1 MARRSASFPA
11 LLLAGGLVLTAC
23 SSSSASSSTNT
34 TRGTRAPQT
43 STTDVRRA
51 TPLKWRECDLG
62 ECAAV
67 EVPFDWSQPTGRKV
81 SIKLAR
87 GSQAER
93 GQKIGT
99 LIVNPGGPG
108 ASGRDFAS
116 YAAASLPDAIK
127 KRFDVVAWDPRG
139 TGASAPVKCGRNLD
153 YVFAPDSAPDTP
165 TELAALK
172 AASKRFIDACVA
184 RNGEWL
190 QHISTDDTVQDLDA
204 LRVAVGDPRLTY
216 LGLSYGTFLGAKYAE
231 RFPDRV
237 RALIL
242 DGAVDPSL
250 SPADLTISQA
260 QAFDVALASFLDD
273 CARRSSCAFHHDGN
287 PRAAYDELRAK
298 IDAEPIATE
307 GQAFGPTQF
316 DLGVGALMYSGANA
330 YSTLAGAL
338 RSLDDGSPGPLMES
352 ANLYL
357 GRDGDGRYDSTWGS
371 FIAITCADGPN
382 LTLTQTDALA
392 QRAAV
397 EAPDFGAA
405 SVGLGYGC
413 AYWPYPPKR
422 TAAAAVRAPTKE
434 PILVIGTTGD
444 PATPLPWAEGLASQL
459 GNARL
464 VVVDGT
470 AHTSSLGGNEC
481 LERIAVAYLVE
492 RRAPNGTTRCG

>member
-1 MARRSASFPA
+1 MARRPASFLA
-11 LLLAGGLVLTAC
+11 LLLAGVLALTAC
-23 SSSSASSSTNT
+23 ASSSAPSS
-34 TRGTRAPQT
+34 T
-43 STTDVRRA
+43 STTTRLTTSSTAEAGNA
-51 TPLKWRECDLG
+51 TPLMWRECDLG

-67 EVPFDWSQPTGRKV
+67 EVPFDWTQPKGRLI

-99 LIVNPGGPG
+99 LFVNPGGPG

-116 YAAASLPDAIK
+116 YAAASFPDAVTE
-127 KRFDVVAWDPRG
+127 RFDVVAWDPRG

-153 YVFAPDSAPDTP
+153 YVFAPDSAPDSP
-165 TELAALK
+165 TELAALE
-172 AASKRFIDACVA
+172 AATKRFIDACVA

-204 LRVAVGDPRLTY
+204 LRAAVGDPRLTY

-250 SPADLTISQA
+250 NPEDLTISQA
-260 QAFDVALASFLDD
+260 QAFDAALAAFLDD
-273 CARRSSCAFHHDGN
+273 CARRSSCAFHHDGS
-287 PRAAYDELRAK
+287 PRAAYDALRAK
-298 IDAEPIATE
+298 IDSEPITTE
-307 GQAFGPTQF
+307 GQVFGPTQF
-316 DLGVGALMYSGANA
+316 DLGVGALMYSGADA

-338 RSLDDGSPGPLMES
+338 RSLDDGSPGPLMEA

-357 GRDGDGRYDSTWGS
+357 GRDGDGRYDSTWAS
-371 FIAITCADGPN
+371 FISISCADGPN
-382 LTLTQTDALA
+382 LTLTQTEALA
-392 QRAAV
+392 ERAAV

-422 TAAAAVRAPTKE
+422 TVPTAVNAPTKE
-434 PILVIGTTGD
+434 SILVVGTTGD
-444 PATPLPWAEGLASQL
+444 PATPVQWAEGLARQL

-470 AHTSSLGGNEC
+470 AHTSSLGGNRC
-481 LERIAVAYLVE
+481 LERIEVAYLVAG
-492 RRAPNGTTRCG
+492 RAPNGTTRCG